1 MPGVGFDAMD
11 EVNSEG
17 RLQRRD
23 DGSLIGAHVCLDT
36 VVREKAIMNPST
48 LHNSANAGGLS
59 AMRALEGANRIR
71 AALGRAMMVKTPTA
85 SFAICLGLAWLGLAH
100 VAQAAEDQ
108 RARENVER
116 VGRLFISQ
124 TSIANVEMQ
133 IIREDWQRNIWM
145 QFWSRGESHILVR
158 IRQPPEDAGTAMLKV
173 GNKAWQYLPKAN
185 RTVEISGSMLMTPFM
200 GSHFTLNDL
209 VNQSRLTNDYV
220 VATSFEG
227 RRGGV
232 AVSEYTLTPKPAA
245 AVVWG
250 RITLEIRQADLMPL
264 RQLFYDEEGK
274 LVRELSFS
282 EFKTVSGRL
291 IPTRLVMRPMDEAHR
306 NERTTI
312 TYQYLIFDHP
322 IGDETFSLQNLKP

>member
-1 MPGVGFDAMD
+1 MD
-11 EVNSEG
+11 
-17 RLQRRD
+17 
-23 DGSLIGAHVCLDT
+23 
-36 VVREKAIMNPST
+36 
-48 LHNSANAGGLS
+48 
-59 AMRALEGANRIR
+59 
-71 AALGRAMMVKTPTA
+71 
-85 SFAICLGLAWLGLAH
+85 
-100 VAQAAEDQ
+100 
-108 RARENVER
+108 R

-124 TSIANVEMQ
+124 TSIANVEMR
-133 IIREDWQRNIWM
+133 IVKEDWQRNIWM

-173 GNKAWQYLPKAN
+173 GNKAWHYLPKAN

-227 RRGGV
+227 RRGGI

-250 RITLEIRQADLMPL
+250 KITLEVRQADAMPL
-264 RQLFYDEEGK
+264 RQRYFDEEGK
-274 LVRELSFS
+274 LVREMSFS

-291 IPTRLVMRPMDEAHR
+291 IPTRLVMRPLGQAQG
-306 NERTTI
+306 NEQTTI

-322 IGDETFSLQNLKP
+322 IGDEMFSLQNLKP

>member
-1 MPGVGFDAMD
+1 MNRNTRHASVTARGLLAT
-11 EVNSEG
+11 
-17 RLQRRD
+17 
-23 DGSLIGAHVCLDT
+23 I
-36 VVREKAIMNPST
+36 AI
-48 LHNSANAGGLS
+48 
-59 AMRALEGANRIR
+59 EGAKGLR
-71 AALGRAMMVKTPTA
+71 TA
-85 SFAICLGLAWLGLAH
+85 FRGATRCNAPSVSFALCLGLAWLGLGQVSH
-100 VAQAAEDQ
+100 AADDQ
-108 RARENVER
+108 RAREIVDR

-124 TSIANVEMQ
+124 TSIANVEMR
-133 IIREDWQRNIWM
+133 IVKEDWQRNIWM

-173 GNKAWQYLPKAN
+173 GNKAWHYLPKAN

-250 RITLEIRQADLMPL
+250 KITLEVRQADAMPL
-264 RQLFYDEEGK
+264 RQRYYDEEGK
-274 LVRELSFS
+274 LVREMSFS
-282 EFKTVSGRL
+282 EFKTVSGRF
-291 IPTRLVMRPMDEAHR
+291 IPTRLVMRPLGQAQG
-306 NERTTI
+306 NEQTTI
-312 TYQYLIFDHP
+312 TYQYLIFNHP
-322 IGDETFSLQNLKP
+322 IGDEMFSLQNLKP